1 MGNESEIWRES
12 PLDPEL
18 QRDVAFVQWG
28 PRWGLRQKRLST
40 KMNYGIKIVQET
52 ASPSM
57 LFPYSIFTAEKVKKT
72 LLEVDLQTVPPP
84 EGTARSLNLLY
95 LQ

>member
-1 MGNESEIWRES
+1 
-12 PLDPEL
+12 
-18 QRDVAFVQWG
+18 
-28 PRWGLRQKRLST
+28 
-40 KMNYGIKIVQET
+40 MNYGIKIVQET